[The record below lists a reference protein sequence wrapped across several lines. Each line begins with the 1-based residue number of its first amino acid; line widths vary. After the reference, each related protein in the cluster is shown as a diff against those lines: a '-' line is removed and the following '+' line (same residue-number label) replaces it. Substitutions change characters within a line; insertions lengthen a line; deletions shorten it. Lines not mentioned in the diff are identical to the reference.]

1 MINGINNLV
10 ITKLDVLSGLKEVK
24 VCTAY
29 KNKEGKI
36 IDFFPACAESF
47 KDLEPVY
54 ETLPGWN
61 EDIMNITSY
70 YELPETAKDYIRFIE
85 RQIDLEVSIISVGPD
100 RTQNI
105 IRKELI

>member
-10 ITKLDVLSGLKEVK
+10 ITKLDVLSGLDEVK

-54 ETLPGWN
+54 ATLPGWKEN
-61 EDIMNITSY
+61 IMNITSY
-70 YELPETAKDYIRFIE
+70 YELPETAKDYVRFIE
-85 RQIDLEVSIISVGPD
+85 KQIDLEVSIISVGPD